1 MIAQAGT
8 LAMAPV
14 ERTST
19 ARAYSRY
26 GREAV
31 TVLGQ
36 LIRINRIERKLSV
49 AQLAERVGVSRDMMQ
64 RIELGDPRCAIGVAF
79 EVAAIVGVPL
89 FEEDRNKLT
98 RRVAEQEE
106 KLRLLPKAVRKTR
119 VVVKDDF

>member
-1 MIAQAGT
+1 
-8 LAMAPV
+8 MATT
-14 ERTST
+14 ERSRITRT
-19 ARAYSRY
+19 YSRY

-36 LIRINRIERKLSV
+36 LIRINRLERKLSV

-79 EVAAIVGVPL
+79 EAAAIVGVPL
-89 FEEDRNKLT
+89 FEENRSKLT
-98 RRVAEQEE
+98 MRVAEQEE

>member
-1 MIAQAGT
+1 MANMERPRIA
-8 LAMAPV
+8 
-14 ERTST
+14 RT
-19 ARAYSRY
+19 YSRH

-36 LIRINRIERKLSV
+36 LIRINRLERKLSV

-64 RIELGDPRCAIGVAF
+64 RIELGDPRCAIGLVF
-79 EVAAIVGVPL
+79 EAATIVGVPL
-89 FEEDRNKLT
+89 FGEDRGKLALL
-98 RRVAEQEE
+98 VSEQDE